1 MQIAKHLQ
9 FLLAYRGKG
18 INMITIDEKTYTEE
32 DLNEA
37 QIAQVQRV
45 NILKAELN
53 QLEMQAQEINVLI
66 SAYANA
72 IKESLTE
79 EE

>member
-1 MQIAKHLQ
+1 MQIAKHLR

-72 IKESLTE
+72 IKESLAE

>member
-1 MQIAKHLQ
+1 
-9 FLLAYRGKG
+9 
-18 INMITIDEKTYTEE
+18 MITIDDKTYTED

-37 QIAQVQRV
+37 QVAQVQRINV
-45 NILKAELN
+45 LRGELN

-66 SAYANA
+66 NAYAGS
-72 IKESLTE
+72 IKESLSE